1 MQEKVRFQKLMKF
14 SLIKT
19 TKDESAIKFE
29 NLTEMEDILEN
40 FNVSALAQAKI
51 YLKWKKMIHI

>member
-1 MQEKVRFQKLMKF
+1 MKF